1 MLKPFIFQVKAK
13 KEEVDSS
20 VGIFQSLLASRHMIH
35 VVQTSLRLIFSDNQR
50 GGGLDC
56 LFLEK

>member
-1 MLKPFIFQVKAK
+1 MLEPFIFQVKAK

-20 VGIFQSLLASRHMIH
+20 VGIFQSLLASGHMIH
-35 VVQTSLRLIFSDNQR
+35 AVQTSLRLIFSDNQR